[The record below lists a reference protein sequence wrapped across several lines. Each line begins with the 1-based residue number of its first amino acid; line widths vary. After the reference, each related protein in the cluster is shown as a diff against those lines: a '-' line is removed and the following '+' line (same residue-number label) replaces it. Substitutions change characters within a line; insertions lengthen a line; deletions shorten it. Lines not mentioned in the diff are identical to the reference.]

1 MCLTSAFL
9 CSQNEDATN
18 KPLRWPGRRR
28 PKSAPCKYTAAHWQ
42 LKSVLLPKS
51 DAAYGRAPFD
61 ESALRVLMSEV
72 TKGEMVA
79 KRAATAHRRYWAHLY
94 VQRWLER
101 ESGREAARAGAMHP
115 QHALEGVVTRPMKVD
130 LVKKQ
135 PFVEL
140 FLPKL
145 GMPALLTAPS
155 ADYVKEIGDK
165 VRVRIAGV
173 DKIDLNPSLMVKLV

>member
-1 MCLTSAFL
+1 
-9 CSQNEDATN
+9 
-18 KPLRWPGRRR
+18 
-28 PKSAPCKYTAAHWQ
+28 
-42 LKSVLLPKS
+42 
-51 DAAYGRAPFD
+51 
-61 ESALRVLMSEV
+61 
-72 TKGEMVA
+72 
-79 KRAATAHRRYWAHLY
+79 
-94 VQRWLER
+94 
-101 ESGREAARAGAMHP
+101 MHP
-115 QHALEGVVTRPMKVD
+115 QHVLEGVVTRPMKVD

-145 GMPALLTAPS
+145 GMPTLLTAPS